1 MDKYANEIQPIH
13 NPVQVGDAIVETW
26 GMRRFEGRVVA
37 VTGAASGMGEAVV
50 QRFLA
55 EGAIV
60 YALDL
65 SQEKLDGLWGQIDGV
80 TSIAVDVADS
90 ASVNA
95 AFERI
100 RLEHGGLHSL
110 VTAAGVSDSPTRMD
124 PDGGH
129 SSADPTTI
137 DDDSWNFVIGIN
149 LTGTFFCVRAALPL
163 IRATGDGGA
172 IVTISSVGAFAPYPL
187 PAAYPAS
194 KAGVT
199 GMTRAIAALVGKE
212 NIRINSVAPAATR
225 TPMLPTDEAL
235 LDSLLALQPIP
246 RAIPASEMAASIV
259 YLCSDEAQFMTGQTV
274 HINGG
279 MVM

>member
-13 NPVQVGDAIVETW
+13 DPVAVDGVLVETW
-26 GMRRFEGRVVA
+26 GMRRFSGRVAA

-50 QRFLA
+50 RRFIA
-55 EGAIV
+55 EGATV

-65 SQEKLDGLWGQIDGV
+65 SQERLDRLWGGV
-80 TSIAVDVADS
+80 AGVIAVAADVADS
-90 ASVNA
+90 GSVNA
-95 AFERI
+95 AFDRI
-100 RLEHGGLHSL
+100 RQEQGVLHSL
-110 VTAAGVSDSPTRMD
+110 VTAAGISDSPKRMD
-124 PDGGH
+124 VEGGH
-129 SSADPTTI
+129 SSAELWTI
-137 DDDSWNFVIGIN
+137 DDESWNLVIGVN
-149 LTGTFFCVRAALPL
+149 LTGTFFCVRAAVPL
-163 IRATGDGGA
+163 IQASGVGGA

-199 GMTRAIAALVGKE
+199 GMTRAIAALLAKE

>member
-1 MDKYANEIQPIH
+1 MDKYANEIQPVVG
-13 NPVQVGDAIVETW
+13 PVEVAGELVETW
-26 GMRRFEGRVVA
+26 GFRRFEGRVAA

-50 QRFLA
+50 RRFLA

-65 SQEKLDGLWGQIDGV
+65 SQDKLDRMWGEVPGV
-80 TSIAVDVADS
+80 TGIAVDVADS

-95 AFERI
+95 AFERV
-100 RLEHGGLHSL
+100 RAEQGGLHSL
-110 VTAAGVSDSPTRMD
+110 VTAAGVSDSPRRLD
-124 PDGGH
+124 PEGGH
-129 SSADPTTI
+129 SSADLSTI
-137 DDDSWNFVIGIN
+137 DDESWDFVIGIN
-149 LTGTFFCVRAALPL
+149 LTGTFYCIRAAMPL
-163 IRATGDGGA
+163 IQATGAGGA

-199 GMTRAIAALVGKE
+199 GMTRAIAALVARD
-212 NIRINSVAPAATR
+212 NIRVNSVAPAATR
-225 TPMLPTDEAL
+225 TAMLPTDEEL